1 MEEILYNNKFI
12 MEEISL
18 NNISNKF
25 IMEEINKFIIKDI
38 LIITFLTNL

>member
-1 MEEILYNNKFI
+1 

-25 IMEEINKFIIKDI
+25 VMEEIPYKFVRNVKWKKFI
-38 LIITFLTNL
+38 

>member
-1 MEEILYNNKFI
+1 MEEIHNNISNKFI

-25 IMEEINKFIIKDI
+25 VMEEIP
-38 LIITFLTNL
+38 LITFLTNL

>member
-1 MEEILYNNKFI
+1 

-25 IMEEINKFIIKDI
+25 VMEEIQIYNNNISNKFVMEEIP
-38 LIITFLTNL
+38 LITFLTNL